1 MTDLRKM
8 IEDVCREDDAAR
20 KEFELWEWRRA
31 RRKTQSAPVEI
42 VRKTYEQRPAPQTTT
57 MSAEA
62 QKQWDKYVDSRVLK
76 MFRKGGVLHD
86 ALAETISRL
95 RTAER
100 QHMRERVADEIK
112 NLRTDINVEKLR
124 EEISALR
131 IDNVVN
137 RSVLRGEI
145 NSLMKTKTKART

>member
-8 IEDVCREDDAAR
+8 IEDACRQDDAAR
-20 KEFELWEWRRA
+20 KEFELWEWQRVQRA
-31 RRKTQSAPVEI
+31 KRSTPAEI
-42 VRKTYEQRPAPQTTT
+42 VYKTYERRPAPQTTT

-62 QKQWDKYVDSRVLK
+62 QKQWDRYVDGRVLK
-76 MFRKGGVLHD
+76 MFSKGGVLHD

-124 EEISALR
+124 EEIAGLR

-145 NSLMKTKTKART
+145 NSLMKTKAKART